1 MALTPKR
8 GLGATLF
15 VKNST
20 LANQLPGTQLKL
32 RSDGLYKVVIA
43 DHKLQEIDGA
53 PLTVRNAGTQDI
65 YALDVEWPQ
74 RIHAYAQW
82 PPQSCSTGRGPS

>member
-1 MALTPKR
+1 LTPKR

-32 RSDGLYKVVIA
+32 RSDGLYKVAIA
-43 DHKLQEIDGA
+43 DHKLQEVVRLKDFRRAPSWGGWAGVAPDGA
-53 PLTVRNAGTQDI
+53 PLTVRNAGTQNI
-65 YALDVEWPQ
+65 YALDLEWP
-74 RIHAYAQW
+74 
-82 PPQSCSTGRGPS
+82 